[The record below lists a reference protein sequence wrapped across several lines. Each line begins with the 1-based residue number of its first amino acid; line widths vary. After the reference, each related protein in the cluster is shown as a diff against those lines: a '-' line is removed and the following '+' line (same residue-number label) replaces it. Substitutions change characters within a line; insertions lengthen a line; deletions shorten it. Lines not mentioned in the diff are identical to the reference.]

1 MSVTEK
7 KNLDLRF
14 LPRAFCAW
22 LICAAALL
30 LSAAVLYASGAA
42 SLSTLGYCSS
52 LISFLAALG
61 AGIAATRGCRDKR
74 LLLGVLTALC
84 LSAPLLLTGF
94 LIKGSLEGSAVLSVC
109 CFTLVGCLLGS
120 IIRVKR
126 KRGGKLRPKP
136 GRRG

>member
-7 KNLDLRF
+7 KSLDLRF
-14 LPRAFCAW
+14 LPRAYCAW
-22 LICAAALL
+22 LICASALL

-52 LISFLAALG
+52 LISFLSALG
-61 AGIAATRGCRDKR
+61 AGIAAARGCRDKR

-84 LSAPLLLTGF
+84 LIAPLLLTGF

-109 CFTLVGCLLGS
+109 CFTLAGCLLGS
-120 IIRVKR
+120 VLPVKR
-126 KRGGKLRPKP
+126 KRQGRFRPKAA
-136 GRRG
+136 RRG